1 MEWMHR
7 YGIGWGSKPLKLYIP
22 NSIYTNIKNIRLD
35 AGQSV
40 QRLQS
45 IMQETFLLYWK
56 PESHRQSDENSNFS
70 RLFTPVTAI
79 L

>member
-7 YGIGWGSKPLKLYIP
+7 YGIGWGSKALKLYIP
-22 NSIYTNIKNIRLD
+22 NSIYTKEHIRLD

-45 IMQETFLLYWK
+45 IMQETF
-56 PESHRQSDENSNFS
+56 
-70 RLFTPVTAI
+70 
-79 L
+79 